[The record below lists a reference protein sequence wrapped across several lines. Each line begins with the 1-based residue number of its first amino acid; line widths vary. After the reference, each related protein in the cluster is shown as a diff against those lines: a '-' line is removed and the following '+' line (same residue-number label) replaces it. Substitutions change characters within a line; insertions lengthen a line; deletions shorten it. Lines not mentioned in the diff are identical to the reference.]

1 MSSSLFL
8 FLYIFLWCPI
18 PPLST
23 KPQLFLLL
31 QTLLSLRYL
40 SPLLLPHLLC
50 LLQTPQSL
58 FLLLL
63 HRLSIFLLLCLLLFL
78 LIINHLLLSS
88 LSFPLHLPVPF
99 SQISLPPTLLL
110 LSPLFISHQSL
121 HLLLHLLF
129 LLYILLF
136 IPPASPLYQLF
147 GPLHPPTP
155 SPLHL
160 LQTTS
165 HLLPG
170 SPPLFTSPPPSSCAC
185 SLH

>member
-1 MSSSLFL
+1 MSSSLYSSF
-8 FLYIFLWCPI
+8 FISSFGA
-18 PPLST
+18 
-23 KPQLFLLL
+23 LFLLYL
-31 QTLLSLRYL
+31 PNLSCFFSFRLY
-40 SPLLLPHLLC
+40 SPSVISLHSSSSHLLC

-136 IPPASPLYQLF
+136 IPPASLFYQLF
-147 GPLHPPTP
+147 RPLHPPLP
-155 SPLHL
+155 LLLHL

-170 SPPLFTSPPPSSCAC
+170 LLHSSPLLLPPLC
-185 SLH
+185 L